1 MRRHH
6 QLIASLI
13 LLLSTFVAPGRAFA
27 QSGAPSRPTHE
38 LAREETRIRDAAQDL
53 DSLRPTNARQTG
65 SVRPTERRRDSL
77 KNGALIGALAGAAAM
92 GTFAALICN
101 AQQEP
106 EGPSCL
112 PDTLRIAGLGAAIG
126 LGGGLVIDAALTKQ
140 AGASLSVGV
149 RF

>member
-1 MRRHH
+1 
-6 QLIASLI
+6 
-13 LLLSTFVAPGRAFA
+13 
-27 QSGAPSRPTHE
+27 
-38 LAREETRIRDAAQDL
+38 
-53 DSLRPTNARQTG
+53 
-65 SVRPTERRRDSL
+65 
-77 KNGALIGALAGAAAM
+77 M